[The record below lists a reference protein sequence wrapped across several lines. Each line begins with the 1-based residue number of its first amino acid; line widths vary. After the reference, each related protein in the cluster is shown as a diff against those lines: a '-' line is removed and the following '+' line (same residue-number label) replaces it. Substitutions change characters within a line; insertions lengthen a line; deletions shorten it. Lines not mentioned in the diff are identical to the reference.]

1 MSGMGDWVK
10 WMGIDNTGPGSG
22 LPMMLGTGAG
32 YVPCGLPFDVGEAK
46 PGAFVELLIAQNP
59 NGVPPPPRSAQLND
73 VLDVCPTCGAGR
85 VEKGVASLPNECC
98 AIYFFGRGSFA
109 HGAWKAYGRPAR
121 YDGHRLAPEPEDEAA
136 LRKRLTGLGRDALVE
151 EIVRLRCGAAR

>member
-1 MSGMGDWVK
+1 MSIKREKEASSIGEPIRPRMYLD
-10 WMGIDNTGPGSG
+10 
-22 LPMMLGTGAG
+22 LAGAPA
-32 YVPCGLPFDVGEAK
+32 VAPPK
-46 PGAFVELLIAQNP
+46 PVET
-59 NGVPPPPRSAQLND
+59 
-73 VLDVCPTCGAGR
+73 CPTCGAGR
-85 VEKGVASLPNECC
+85 VENGVASLPNECC